1 MLTFLQSFQCFIR
14 TASPE
19 TRINFF
25 RMIYSLR
32 KNFSL
37 GSIFIRLAIGELYRT
52 FQFMMEN
59 YNRFGAFE
67 IENLVNFSLY
77 QKLLHSLLHD
87 FSETAQEAVG
97 VTNNESKVSP
107 EERRQF
113 AISLDQWSQ
122 VLVVITEAFSLIS
135 PQTAG
140 EIQKLLK
147 KVNNL
152 QRKIFVRN

>member
-1 MLTFLQSFQCFIR
+1 
-14 TASPE
+14 
-19 TRINFF
+19 
-25 RMIYSLR
+25 MIYSLR

-135 PQTAG
+135 LFMKDLSMIG
-140 EIQKLLK
+140 
-147 KVNNL
+147 
-152 QRKIFVRN
+152 

>member
-1 MLTFLQSFQCFIR
+1 
-14 TASPE
+14 
-19 TRINFF
+19 
-25 RMIYSLR
+25 
-32 KNFSL
+32 
-37 GSIFIRLAIGELYRT
+37 
-52 FQFMMEN
+52 MMEN
-59 YNRFGAFE
+59 SNRFGAFE